1 MHKCRRYQ
9 GSGRAQALPI
19 GIHPVRPFGRS
30 AADSFR
36 MLEPPPAA
44 PINWVFRHA
53 IGGAVQGVEML
64 TKNPSRQPRPTF
76 TDQEALLF
84 HSQGRPGKL
93 EVIATKPMATQRDL
107 SLAYSPGVAVPVLAI
122 AEDESLAYDYTTK
135 GNFVAVITNGTAIL
149 GLGNRGALAAK
160 PVMEGK
166 AVLFKR
172 FADIDSI
179 DLEVNTEDPD
189 EFINCVKFLG
199 KGWGGINLEDIKAP
213 ECFIIEEKLRELLDI
228 PVFHDD
234 QHGTAIIAAAG
245 LMNAL
250 QLTGR
255 DMADVKLVCNGAG
268 AAGIA
273 CLELLKAT
281 GFRPE
286 NLVLCDTKGVIYQGR
301 TEGMNQWKSAH
312 AVKTKARSL
321 AEALDGADV
330 FFGLSAKGA
339 VTKDMVKSM
348 ADKPIIFA
356 MANPDPEITAE
367 EVAEVRDDAIMA
379 TGRSDYPNQINNV
392 LGFPYIFR
400 GALDVRATSISME
413 MKIAATRALAELARE
428 DVPDEVATA
437 YGARPKYGPDYIIP
451 VPFDPRLISAIPSA
465 VAQAAM
471 DSGVARRPIEDMG
484 AYREQLL
491 SRRDPVAGVLQQ
503 VFSRLRRQPKRVVFA
518 EGEEE
523 QVIRAA
529 ASFVQQGL
537 GTAQLVGREDRVRA
551 TAEEL
556 GVELGGGIEIFNAA
570 LSKRNAIFAAY
581 LYERLQRK
589 GYLVRDCQRLVNT
602 DRNHFAS
609 CMVALGDADAMVTGV
624 TRNFSVA
631 LEDVRR
637 VIDPKPGHRVMGVS
651 LVLARGR
658 AVVVADTAVTEMP
671 EAEELAEIAIE
682 AAGVARRLG
691 YEPRVALLAFS
702 TFGHPPGERSAR
714 VQRAVRILDQK
725 RVDFEYDGEMAAD
738 IALNPELA
746 AAYPFCRLSGPAN
759 VLIMPA
765 FHSASISTKLL
776 QELGG
781 ATVIGPL
788 LVGLD
793 RPVQIVQ
800 LAAKDTQ
807 LVNMAALAAYNVS
820 G

>member
-1 MHKCRRYQ
+1 MPAK
-9 GSGRAQALPI
+9 
-19 GIHPVRPFGRS
+19 
-30 AADSFR
+30 
-36 MLEPPPAA
+36 PPAGH
-44 PINWVFRHA
+44 N
-53 IGGAVQGVEML
+53 
-64 TKNPSRQPRPTF
+64 RPTF
-76 TDQEALLF
+76 TDQEALQF
-84 HSQGRPGKL
+84 HSVGRPGKL

-122 AEDESLAYDYTTK
+122 AEDESRAYDYTTK

-179 DLEVNTEDPD
+179 DLEVSSEDPD
-189 EFINCVKFLG
+189 EIVNCVKLLG

-213 ECFIIEEKLRELLDI
+213 ECFVIEQRLRELLDI

-245 LMNAL
+245 LLNAL
-250 QLTGR
+250 HLTGR
-255 DMADVKLVCNGAG
+255 EIATTKLVCNGAG

-273 CLELLKAT
+273 SLELLKAI
-281 GFRPE
+281 GFKPD
-286 NLVLCDTKGVIYQGR
+286 NLILCDTKGVIYQGR
-301 TEGMNQWKSAH
+301 KDGMNQWKSAY
-312 AVKTKARSL
+312 AIKTSVRTL
-321 AEALDGADV
+321 AQALEGADV
-330 FFGLSAKGA
+330 FFGLSVKGA
-339 VTKDMVKSM
+339 VTQDMVKKM
-348 ADKPIIFA
+348 APRPIIFA

-367 EVAEVRDDAIMA
+367 EVAAVRDDAIMA

-400 GALDVRATSISME
+400 GALDVRASAINME
-413 MKIAATRALAELARE
+413 MKIAAAHALASLARE
-428 DVPDEVATA
+428 DVPDEVASA
-437 YGARPKYGPDYIIP
+437 YGARPKFGPDYIIP
-451 VPFDPRLISAIPSA
+451 VPFDPRLISFVPPA
-465 VAQAAM
+465 VAKAAM
-471 DSGVARRPIEDMG
+471 DTGVARKPIVDMG
-484 AYREQLL
+484 AYRHQLNA
-491 SRRDPVAGVLQQ
+491 RRDPIAGTLVQ
-503 VFSRLRRQPKRVVFA
+503 VFDRLRRQPKRVVFA

-529 ASFVQQGL
+529 CSFVHQGL
-537 GTAQLVGREDRVRA
+537 GSALLVGREDRVRQSA
-551 TAEEL
+551 RDNGIEL
-556 GVELGGGIEIFNAA
+556 GEGIEIVNAR
-570 LSKRNAIFAAY
+570 LSTRNASYINY
-581 LYERLQRK
+581 LYERLQRR
-589 GYLVRDCQRLVNT
+589 GYLVRDCQRLVNQ
-602 DRNHFAS
+602 DRNHFAA

-631 LEDVRR
+631 LEDVRH
-637 VIDPKPGHRVMGVS
+637 VIDPKPGHRVIGVS
-651 LVLARGR
+651 VVVARGR
-658 AVVVADTAVTEMP
+658 TVLVADTAVTEMP
-671 EAEELAEIAIE
+671 DAHEIAEIAIE

-691 YEPRVALLAFS
+691 YEPRLALLAFS

-714 VQRAVRILDQK
+714 VIEAVKILDGK

-738 IALNPELA
+738 VALNPELV

-759 VLIMPA
+759 VLVMPA
-765 FHSASISTKLL
+765 FHSASISTKML

-800 LAAKDTQ
+800 LGAKDNQ